1 MRAPVAERDR
11 AARRGFST
19 LAIHAGQ
26 APDPATGAVM
36 PPIYQTSTYV
46 QSAVGEHKGYE
57 YARTHNPTRE
67 ALEKCIAA
75 LEGSALDRVVEGIAF
90 ASGTAAIHA
99 VLSLLEAGDEVLAG
113 ENLYGGTHRLFD
125 RVLSRFGLRFR
136 YVDARDPEEVRRALS
151 PRTRVLYVETPS
163 NPLMRLTDL
172 AAMREVA
179 DEAGC
184 LLVVDNTFMTPYFQ
198 RPFDLGADIVVHST
212 TKFLNGHSDMV
223 GGIVLVGDGAIAER
237 LRFLQNSVGAVPG
250 PLDCWLALRGVK
262 TLPLRMARGEASA
275 RELAAWLDDRPEVRV
290 VHYPGLPSHPQHDL
304 ARRQMTGFGAVI
316 SLELEDGLAARRFLA
331 SLEIF
336 QLAES
341 LGGVESLCSHPG
353 AMTHAA
359 VPVEE
364 RERMGL
370 GDDLVRLSVG
380 IEDLEDLRADLGQA
394 LSALAPV
401 RAHA

>member
-1 MRAPVAERDR
+1 MADR
-11 AARRGFST
+11 GRPTRRGFAT

-26 APDPATGAVM
+26 APDPSTGAVM

-46 QSAVGEHKGYE
+46 QAAVGEHKGYE

-75 LEGSALDRVVEGIAF
+75 LEGANFDRVVEGIAF

-99 VLSLLEAGDEVLAG
+99 VVSLLEAGDEVVAG
-113 ENLYGGTHRLFD
+113 ENLYGGTHRLFE

-136 YVDARDPEEVRRALS
+136 YVDARDPEAVRGALT
-151 PRTRVLYVETPS
+151 PRTRFLYVETPS

-172 AAMREVA
+172 AAMRAVA

-184 LLVVDNTFMTPYFQ
+184 LLIVDNTFMTPYFQ
-198 RPFDLGADIVVHST
+198 RPFDLGADVVVHST

-223 GGIVLVGDGAIAER
+223 GGIVLVADSGIAER

-262 TLPLRMARGEASA
+262 TLPLRMARAETSA
-275 RELAAWLDDRPEVRV
+275 RELAAWLDDRAEVRV
-290 VHYPGLPSHPQHDL
+290 VHYPGLLSHPQHEL
-304 ARRQMTGFGAVI
+304 ARRQMSGFGGVI
-316 SLELEDGLAARRFLA
+316 SLELEDGRAARRFLA
-331 SLEIF
+331 SLEVF

-380 IEDLEDLRADLGQA
+380 IEDVEDLRADLDQA

>member
-1 MRAPVAERDR
+1 MAERAR
-11 AARRGFST
+11 PTRRGFAT

-26 APDPATGAVM
+26 SPDPSTGAVM

-46 QSAVGEHKGYE
+46 QAAVGEHKGYE

-75 LEGSALDRVVEGIAF
+75 LEGASFDHVVEGIAF

-99 VLSLLEAGDEVLAG
+99 VISLLEAGDEVVAG
-113 ENLYGGTHRLFD
+113 ENLYGGTHRLFE
-125 RVLSRFGLRFR
+125 RVLSRFGLRFH
-136 YVDARDPEEVRRALS
+136 YVDARDPEAVRGALT
-151 PRTRVLYVETPS
+151 PRTRFLYVETPS

-172 AAMREVA
+172 AAMRAVA

-184 LLVVDNTFMTPYFQ
+184 LLIVDNTFMTPYFQ
-198 RPFDLGADIVVHST
+198 RPFELGADVVVHST

-223 GGIVLVGDGAIAER
+223 GGIVLVADSGIAER

-262 TLPLRMARGEASA
+262 TLPLRMARAETSA
-275 RELAAWLDDRPEVRV
+275 RELATWLDDRPEVRV
-290 VHYPGLPSHPQHDL
+290 VHYPGLLSHPQHEL
-304 ARRQMTGFGAVI
+304 ARRQMSGFGGVI
-316 SLELEDGLAARRFLA
+316 SLELEDGRAARRFLA
-331 SLEIF
+331 SLEVF

-359 VPVEE
+359 VPIEE

-380 IEDLEDLRADLGQA
+380 IEDVEDLRADLDQA

>member
-1 MRAPVAERDR
+1 VAEPG
-11 AARRGFST
+11 AAGHGFGT
-19 LAIHAGQ
+19 RAIHAGQ
-26 APDPATGAVM
+26 EPDPVTGAVM

-46 QSAVGEHKGYE
+46 QSAVGEHLGYE
-57 YARTHNPTRE
+57 YARTHNRTRE
-67 ALEKCIAA
+67 ALEACVAS
-75 LEGSALDRVVEGIAF
+75 LEGVGHGVAY

-99 VLSLLEAGDEVLAG
+99 ILTLLDSGDRVVAG
-113 ENLYGGTHRLFD
+113 ENLYGGTHRLFEQ
-125 RVLSRFGLRFR
+125 VLRRFGLEFV
-136 YVDARDPEEVRRALS
+136 YVDARDPGAARSAMDE
-151 PRTRVLYVETPS
+151 RTKILYVETPS

-172 AAMREVA
+172 AAMRAVA

-184 LLVVDNTFMTPYFQ
+184 LLVVDNTFMSPFFQ
-198 RPFDLGADIVVHST
+198 RPFEFGADLVVHST

-223 GGIVLVGDGAIAER
+223 GGIVLTADDTLAER

-262 TLPLRMARGEASA
+262 TLHIRMERSEASA
-275 RELAAWLDDRPEVRV
+275 RRIAAWLAERAEVAA

-304 ARRQMTGFGAVI
+304 AARQMTGFGGVI
-316 SLELEDGLAARRFLA
+316 SLELEDGAAARRFLKGL
-331 SLEIF
+331 SVF

-353 AMTHAA
+353 EMTHAA

-370 GDDLVRLSVG
+370 VDRLVRLSVG
-380 IEDLEDLRADLGQA
+380 IEDVDDLIEDLDRA
-394 LSALAPV
+394 LSAL
-401 RAHA
+401 